1 MMIKKLFNPIL
12 TVLCILTMLTACAD
26 EAVVENTTQPM
37 NGDVTICFDM
47 TVPGLAKATRSAVAS
62 VDTIVESLHLFLF
75 DHRGG
80 FTKVVEAT
88 SVTNPTYDKEKTEYT
103 SSSTSGFGTYT
114 ATIPGNTSIIHFVA
128 NYDYKEEGFDENAS
142 LGRSENAVMA
152 PLTTSSHLYWG
163 RYTYEQIKNGTT
175 AVLYRNY
182 AKVTAKVNLDTSS
195 ESTDQVTAIDILGW
209 TLCYEPM
216 KASVTPFNDNVPDNP
231 DGTPGNLL
239 DGTPYAFTL
248 STPFVTLPAPKA
260 ERQMT
265 MTTPE
270 AVAAVLAGKESA
282 SNPIHCLFEHTEEG
296 YGHELFAIF
305 KLKVTQ
311 QVTGGGTKT
320 TTRYYKIKLLEDT
333 KKEGN
338 TVIERTPYDIIRN
351 HEYIITFKGIEPE
364 GGYGYTAE
372 DGRNEQEAIRL
383 AMIGLPANNST
394 VDIEM
399 TIPEVQSAD
408 YVLRVEGS
416 TIRYYKDITAENT
429 TIDDIIVYFA
439 PLNGET
445 ATSASDLTVSWE
457 NTTWESGTEG
467 NIPALTLSATDQ
479 PNYYKISFTTNP
491 FEEDENGNK
500 HYKYGVIR
508 ITEKKEY
515 LLSRFVQVF
524 IGDPITF
531 RPLLISSDIPSR
543 TDERLTVVLKVPD
556 LDYLPEE
563 LYPIQL
569 TFGSSRVDVEKNLD
583 VEQMKIDFDKADY
596 NNVLQY
602 LSKNSTSGVW
612 STTDNGDGTWA
623 WTTAGK
629 AVPNTWKYKYIYTLE
644 SPEDAGIHRI
654 TLRTV
659 TDSIEDFKVLL
670 EGKSLVTGTQVFNT
684 RELEFK
690 MQDEANGTD
699 ERRIMID
706 GAMEETRL
714 TTAYLFKLDQTGA
727 DDITVNYTL
736 GLYDEEN
743 RTAIP
748 QTPSGDVILW
758 VYYDHNQLTPPTDL
772 TPKKDAENNW
782 FVELTHDVSEKGAAG
797 SITFTATDVVKDAV
811 VFITARGTANYGDYN
826 ENYYTT
832 DTSEDDPT
840 LRTGYGNNDFLY
852 TGVNDAALS
861 YRSAS
866 AIINVLSTWSFNP
879 ATSTD
884 GVEYKQES
892 EVELPYGKDSL
903 LYVRIEKPANTSGV
917 ILKLTSP
924 TLQIQANDT
933 YYTIKDATYGIIEL
947 KPTTGDFCYLKFLTT
962 QYASAGELKLEAIN
976 EQTSYG
982 NVSYKSSV
990 PYDEATVTVTNKAN
1004 TFAGFAYAKEDVLSS
1019 TQGTNYGTADA
1030 DRTVRAVRG
1039 SRIGIRVFFPGSFQE
1054 QTKSF
1059 TFKMKSACYEL
1070 HNDEAYK
1077 YSGAKTDIGD
1087 GSHIITV
1094 EDNGLTYD
1102 EAKDLCYLDLVLS
1115 ATTWDNEETIRF
1127 LTDAT
1132 TDATNYIRF
1141 YPYNVSIIS
1150 DKQNYSITV
1159 EQSLDKSIWSTIT
1172 DDSYTLTS
1180 ASLATQ
1186 GTSVYYL
1193 ITLQAVGPYT
1203 EDKTFDF
1210 TIISDGLEVDN
1221 TNSSIAGVQKNDTI
1235 VFKGLEPSNETT
1247 NTYTLALKTSKALE
1261 SGSNITA
1268 TILSGETVKPDT
1280 LKSVLN
1286 NGGFLVKYQ
1295 LGSETAE
1302 GVVAPESESVKADNP
1317 KIKIPRNFTLYKE
1330 GYTLTAWKDEEG
1342 TEYAIGT
1349 EVTVTKNMT
1358 LTPVF
1363 TENPV
1368 SLDDRKEAVT
1378 IHWDFQRQ
1386 NGAPTVAWEGK
1397 TGLVWVAQASVTN
1410 GGTTETIDVK
1420 LDISPSGKLA
1430 NGNWVDWAQINGGTT
1445 FTIPSQN
1452 KATVK
1457 VESYNDI
1464 YNANAAQHMTI
1475 AGDIIDQTS
1484 KTSTDT
1490 YEGTYTYEGIDKEI
1504 DIIFGNAGSYY
1515 RYVEVTLPEHNVI
1528 PTTDDVP
1535 FYIRRGILYDNGTES
1550 DYSSQAPHFED
1561 DDHIDYMQNGD
1572 YALYKIYNT
1581 EESYYKVSFMA
1592 ASNKNQISE
1601 GGDVSVTVSL
1611 LAENG
1616 TEYLTYGTVDIIEG
1630 DSWTVEDGREY
1641 SLTTN
1646 QPLPVGNYTLKI
1658 TFNNTAGATTCN
1670 MNYIKLTKTDEVTT
1684 YEFTGVSKHTTT
1696 SELGD
1701 NGNNQDN
1708 EAVTSTDKQ
1717 TMYVKQHTNT
1727 ITLEVT
1733 ATGGNNDIK
1742 PTIDSENYTL
1752 SSATYDNGVW
1762 TLTLNV
1768 KELVDEDI
1776 TISCEGYSNNQTASI
1791 YVKPYVSAS
1800 VDKTEC
1806 YIGENVTVTVTATVI
1821 GTNKDI
1827 EFHIEDRGEG
1837 KYLTYETGSS
1847 TVTPDDN
1854 NKNQYVT
1861 ISGLSEGTYTYTY
1874 TYIASAEAENNVIK
1888 VIPDGDTDYCKDN
1901 KFDASSSNFQV
1912 TVKAL
1917 PTDVYEYYIESKVNF
1932 ANGESGTHTEEEIL
1946 ERKTTHIYKN
1956 NVSQKNTIIDVLQLA
1971 AYYRYRNTGYP
1982 VTVETYS
1989 GSKILNNS
1997 EHMNQ
2002 ENQYIILNIPY
2013 PMFVNYKWVPRGDDR
2028 ILNIY
2033 DEAGNIITTTHKD
2046 GNGNAVS
2053 NFVGNTLY
2061 DVINQRLDAGT
2072 YKLKSNN
2079 ETELWYLKLSPYTP

>member
-88 SVTNPTYDKEKTEYT
+88 SVTNPTYDEEKTEYT

-163 RYTYEQIKNGTT
+163 RYTYKQIKDGTT

-231 DGTPGNLL
+231 DGTPGDLL

-270 AVAAVLAGKESA
+270 AVAEVLAEKESA

-311 QVTGGGTKT
+311 QVTDGGTKT

-416 TIRYYKDITAENT
+416 TIRYYKDITAANT

-439 PLNGET
+439 PLNGNT

-479 PNYYKISFTTNP
+479 PNYYKISFTTDP
-491 FEEDENGNK
+491 FEEGDNEYK

-543 TDERLTVVLKVPD
+543 TDERLTVVLNVPD
-556 LDYLPEE
+556 LNYLPKE

-583 VEQMKIDFDKADY
+583 VEQMKVDFDKADY

-629 AVPNTWKYKYIYTLE
+629 AVPNTWGYKYIYTLE

-659 TDSIEDFKVLL
+659 TDSITDFKVLL

-690 MQDEANGTD
+690 MQDEANGTN

-748 QTPSGDVILW
+748 QTPSDDVILW

-782 FVELTHDVSEKGAAG
+782 FVELTHDVSEQGAAG

-826 ENYYTT
+826 ESYYTT

-852 TGVNDAALS
+852 TGVNAAALS

-933 YYTIKDATYGIIEL
+933 YYTIKDATNGIIEL
-947 KPTTGDFCYLKFLTT
+947 KQTTGDFCYLKFLTT

-1004 TFAGFAYAKEDVLSS
+1004 TFADFKYADETDLKASPITYYE
-1019 TQGTNYGTADA
+1019 ADA
-1030 DRTVRAVRG
+1030 DNKTHRTVRAVRG

-1070 HNDEAYK
+1070 HNDADYK

-1094 EDNGLTYD
+1094 EDNGLAYD

-1132 TDATNYIRF
+1132 TDATDYIRF

-1150 DKQNYSITV
+1150 DKQNYPITV
-1159 EQSLDKSIWSTIT
+1159 EQSLDNSSWSTIT
-1172 DDSYTLTS
+1172 DNNYILSS

-1186 GTSVYYL
+1186 GTSVYYR
-1193 ITLQAVGPYT
+1193 ITLPAVGLDT

-1221 TNSSIAGVQKNDTI
+1221 SNTNRSIDGVQKNDTI

-1247 NTYTLALKTSKALE
+1247 KTYTLALKTSKPLE

-1280 LKSVLN
+1280 LNSVLN
-1286 NGGFLVKYQ
+1286 RGDIVFN
-1295 LGSETAE
+1295 
-1302 GVVAPESESVKADNP
+1302 
-1317 KIKIPRNFTLYKE
+1317 KIPTS
-1330 GYTLTAWKDEEG
+1330 D
-1342 TEYAIGT
+1342 
-1349 EVTVTKNMT
+1349 
-1358 LTPVF
+1358 
-1363 TENPV
+1363 ENPF
-1368 SLDDRKEAVT
+1368 T
-1378 IHWDFQRQ
+1378 M
-1386 NGAPTVAWEGK
+1386 
-1397 TGLVWVAQASVTN
+1397 TN
-1410 GGTTETIDVK
+1410 G
-1420 LDISPSGKLA
+1420 
-1430 NGNWVDWAQINGGTT
+1430 W
-1445 FTIPSQN
+1445 
-1452 KATVK
+1452 
-1457 VESYNDI
+1457 
-1464 YNANAAQHMTI
+1464 
-1475 AGDIIDQTS
+1475 
-1484 KTSTDT
+1484 
-1490 YEGTYTYEGIDKEI
+1490 
-1504 DIIFGNAGSYY
+1504 
-1515 RYVEVTLPEHNVI
+1515 
-1528 PTTDDVP
+1528 
-1535 FYIRRGILYDNGTES
+1535 LYDFSTEAES
-1550 DYSSQAPHFED
+1550 DYTSGAPHFD
-1561 DDHIDYMQNGD
+1561 ATDSHIDYMQNGD
-1572 YALYKIYNT
+1572 YVTYEISNT
-1581 EESYYKVSFMA
+1581 EESYYQISFKA
-1592 ASNKNQISE
+1592 ASHKGQIS
-1601 GGDVSVTVSL
+1601 GGDVSVTASL
-1611 LAENG
+1611 VAEDG

-1630 DSWTVEDGREY
+1630 DSWSVDDGQEY

-1646 QPLPVGNYTLKI
+1646 QPLPVGIYTLKI
-1658 TFNNTAGATTCN
+1658 TFNNTAGSTTCN
-1670 MNYIKLTKTDEVTT
+1670 MNYIKLTKTNRPQMTVDWVDANGNVLNNAYSCYVGEKIYLRMTADT
-1684 YEFTGVSKHTTT
+1684 DGTIPFKLELRQSTT
-1696 SELGD
+1696 SENPGTNNKPTEILKQIETNIPNFTVNTIGTEVGLTNVRVGD
-1701 NGNNQDN
+1701 IYTICYEVKQAGYLRFKVSSSTPPGASNYYTTLFNIQEKTDVSGITPLVTVKNITFSNPQYRISGTDTWLDISNNYVSIGYGTGSLIDVRINTNGYTTDN
-1708 EAVTSTDKQ
+1708 ITFNWGNSTDYSNASIVTEGSNTYAVMKNIPAYSNSVNFYNGSNSENTYSFQ
-1717 TMYVKQHTNT
+1717 IATEEAKTYEMYVESSAYVYKENSNT
-1727 ITLEVT
+1727 IEASNSIISIVDTRIRTGNKTINGTSFT
-1733 ATGGNNDIK
+1733 AYHGLKSDDADNDSGNQTVSINTTGYGK
-1742 PTIDSENYTL
+1742 KMF
-1752 SSATYDNGVW
+1752 
-1762 TLTLNV
+1762 LTL
-1768 KELVDEDI
+1768 
-1776 TISCEGYSNNQTASI
+1776 YA
-1791 YVKPYVSAS
+1791 
-1800 VDKTEC
+1800 
-1806 YIGENVTVTVTATVI
+1806 
-1821 GTNKDI
+1821 TNK
-1827 EFHIEDRGEG
+1827 F
-1837 KYLTYETGSS
+1837 KYTAANSS
-1847 TVTPDDN
+1847 TVLIT
-1854 NKNQYVT
+1854 
-1861 ISGLSEGTYTYTY
+1861 
-1874 TYIASAEAENNVIK
+1874 
-1888 VIPDGDTDYCKDN
+1888 
-1901 KFDASSSNFQV
+1901 
-1912 TVKAL
+1912 
-1917 PTDVYEYYIESKVNF
+1917 PTDNVFAAELEVGTTKIHRGVQDFYD
-1932 ANGESGTHTEEEIL
+1932 ANGNLYTAADDGLTQVGEVA
-1946 ERKTTHIYKN
+1946 IYYVK
-1956 NVSQKNTIIDVLQLA
+1956 
-1971 AYYRYRNTGYP
+1971 
-1982 VTVETYS
+1982 
-1989 GSKILNNS
+1989 
-1997 EHMNQ
+1997 
-2002 ENQYIILNIPY
+2002 
-2013 PMFVNYKWVPRGDDR
+2013 
-2028 ILNIY
+2028 
-2033 DEAGNIITTTHKD
+2033 
-2046 GNGNAVS
+2046 VS
-2053 NFVGNTLY
+2053 NVNT
-2061 DVINQRLDAGT
+2061 NQ
-2072 YKLKSNN
+2072 S
-2079 ETELWYLKLSPYTP
+2079 E